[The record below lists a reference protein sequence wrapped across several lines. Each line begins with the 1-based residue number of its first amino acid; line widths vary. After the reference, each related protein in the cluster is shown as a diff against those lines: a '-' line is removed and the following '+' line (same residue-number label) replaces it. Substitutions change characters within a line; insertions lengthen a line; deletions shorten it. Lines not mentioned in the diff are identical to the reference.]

1 MDNYQNHSISFLET
15 EVDDVEWVKANQKS
29 FKKKL
34 EIDSKK
40 KVRLEISFL
49 TFQSVNSGMVR
60 RASSLRA
67 QFNSTTKSLGDV

>member
-40 KVRLEISFL
+40 KYDSKSHF
-49 TFQSVNSGMVR
+49 SH
-60 RASSLRA
+60 
-67 QFNSTTKSLGDV
+67 FNQ